1 MRTIYLPALGRHV
14 TLAAYLQA
22 VRMAKAN
29 PDMTFKTGFTT
40 WWPTTGAEV
49 MIGSGGSR
57 LDNKDAPL
65 PPTEPDWTL
74 SSHPA
79 LRTCTSAPLVV
90 LSVPAWRALWH
101 GTQSTMRLRRR
112 AAATCCHSGASFI
125 SASLW
130 A

>member
-49 MIGSGGSR
+49 TEQFREGMMDRINQAIPYSQPGRKERSR
-57 LDNKDAPL
+57 
-65 PPTEPDWTL
+65 E
-74 SSHPA
+74 
-79 LRTCTSAPLVV
+79 
-90 LSVPAWRALWH
+90 
-101 GTQSTMRLRRR
+101 
-112 AAATCCHSGASFI
+112 
-125 SASLW
+125 
-130 A
+130 

>member
-49 MIGSGGSR
+49 TEQFREGMMDRINQAIPYSQRGRKERSR
-57 LDNKDAPL
+57 
-65 PPTEPDWTL
+65 E
-74 SSHPA
+74 
-79 LRTCTSAPLVV
+79 
-90 LSVPAWRALWH
+90 
-101 GTQSTMRLRRR
+101 
-112 AAATCCHSGASFI
+112 
-125 SASLW
+125 
-130 A
+130 